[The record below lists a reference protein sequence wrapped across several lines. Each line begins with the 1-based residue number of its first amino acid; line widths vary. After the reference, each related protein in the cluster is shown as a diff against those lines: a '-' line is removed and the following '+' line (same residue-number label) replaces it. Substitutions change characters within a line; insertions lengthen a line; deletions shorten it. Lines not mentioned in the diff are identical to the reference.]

1 MTYETFSALEQEEM
15 DSLIQNTAIT
25 VIPGAPVEEPKTFS
39 MQYAE
44 QYALNGTVAAQGSF
58 VRS

>member
-25 VIPGAPVEEPKTFS
+25 VITGAPVEEPKTFS

-44 QYALNGTVAAQGSF
+44 QYALNGTV
-58 VRS
+58 